1 MDLTQII
8 LILYQLKLILPLNH
22 IVIFGIKIL
31 QDMVIVTS

>member
-8 LILYQLKLILPLNH
+8 LILYQLKLILLLNH

>member
-8 LILYQLKLILPLNH
+8 LILYQLKLILLLNH
-22 IVIFGIKIL
+22 IVIFEIKIL

>member
-8 LILYQLKLILPLNH
+8 LILYQLKLILLLNN

-31 QDMVIVTS
+31 QDMVIVTL